1 MISRLARKSSIFWV
15 YLVGFLIAFH
25 TALPTYINSSFLS
38 QYIKEDIVGLIY
50 VAGSIL
56 TIILFLIFPKLLK
69 RYGNYKT
76 ALFLIILQSVLLF
89 GLAFIEKA
97 IWIIPLFILN
107 LVCIPLIYCCT
118 DIFLEHLSTNKETGL
133 VRGIYL
139 TAVNLAWAASP
150 LISSLILSS
159 NSYSKVY
166 LLSFVF
172 LIPVILIILN
182 DLKENKDYKYPHT
195 DIFTTIKRIWRDIN
209 IRNIFL
215 ANLALFFFYSWMT
228 IYTPLYLNQ
237 NIGLSWSEI
246 GIVFTVMLLP
256 FVIFQLPLGRL
267 ADKFFGEKEI
277 LTLGF
282 LIMAFST
289 GLITFINDKNLVLWA
304 VILFVTRVGACAVEI
319 MCDTYFFKKVD
330 GRDTNLI
337 SFYRMS
343 SPVDY
348 ITGPAIA
355 TLILSFH
362 LVQLKY
368 LFLILGIL
376 MISGLRFALR
386 LKDTK

>member
-118 DIFLEHLSTNKETGL
+118 DIFLEHLSANKETGL

-172 LIPVILIILN
+172 LVPVILIILN

-195 DIFTTIKRIWRDIN
+195 DIFATIKRIWLDIN

-343 SPVDY
+343 SPVAY

-355 TLILSFH
+355 TLIISFH